1 MACYIKYKTL
11 KKWINFVTL
20 PFEILYLQE
29 VSMSDE
35 EFVRTYKALYD
46 VVIPDL
52 DYYIRQIDCR
62 DGCPVNTD
70 PRGYMLQLHAGN
82 YLEGYKIARGPNPFA
97 SICGVICGAPCELT
111 CRRDRV
117 DKTLTIRA
125 QKRFLAEWFGL
136 DKAAHVKSLE
146 MSYSRG
152 STKPQPNGMKVACI
166 GAGVASYTAAH
177 DLLRLGY
184 AVDIYEMMRMPG
196 GMLTYGVPNYRLKN
210 EVAINECYAIEHLGA
225 KIFYNMK
232 VGRDIT
238 LSELQEKYDAVF
250 IGIGLWKS
258 RDLPIEGANEPDVIR
273 GIEYLRVICAEQEWK
288 IGENVIVVGGGNV
301 AFDVGRTSVRNKA
314 KTVTMVCLESR
325 DEQTADEFEIEDG
338 IEEGI
343 KIINRVAPKSVV
355 RDAAGKISGLKVQ
368 KIHRLFEH
376 DGRFSPQV
384 IPDSEYIIPCDTLA
398 LAIGQSMDMS
408 FLNGWDKKSQLKID
422 RGIITTERGTG
433 RTSVKGIYA
442 GGDAAFGP
450 ALFITAIRHGQ
461 EAARAI
467 DEDLRG
473 AKPYREFVGEFTEL
487 TPWRDKEYLRTKW
500 ALPSMQPPEVRRHN
514 FNMVEN
520 NYTPE
525 EAHQQAN
532 RCLQCHVSPVFD
544 GSLCIK
550 CNGCVDVCPCNC
562 LTQVPISKLNLDLG
576 EGNIRKAVDN
586 YYGVDSA
593 EMQNEDLDVMGTAML
608 KDEDL
613 CIRCGLCA
621 EKCPTQAVTM
631 DAMNYSFRWI
641 G

>member
-1 MACYIKYKTL
+1 MSEDEFTHAHK
-11 KKWINFVTL
+11 
-20 PFEILYLQE
+20 EI
-29 VSMSDE
+29 
-35 EFVRTYKALYD
+35 YD

-52 DYYIRQIDCR
+52 DYYLRQIDCR

-97 SICGVICGAPCELT
+97 SICGIICGAPCEFS

-125 QKRFLAEWFGL
+125 QKRYLDEWYGL
-136 DKAAHVKSLE
+136 GKEAHIKSLE
-146 MSYSRG
+146 MSYARG
-152 STKPQPNGMKVACI
+152 STHPKPNGLKVACI
-166 GAGVASYTAAH
+166 GAGVASLTAAH

-184 AVDIYEMMRMPG
+184 AVDVYEMMRIPG

-210 EVAINECYAIEHLGA
+210 DVAINECSAIEHLGA
-225 KIFYNMK
+225 KIHYNMK
-232 VGRDIT
+232 LGRDIT
-238 LSELQEKYDAVF
+238 LDELESRYNAVF

-258 RDLPIEGANEPDVIR
+258 RDLPIEGASEPDIIR
-273 GIEYLRVICAEQEWK
+273 GIEYLRVICAGQEWK
-288 IGENVIVVGGGNV
+288 IGDHIVVVGGGNV
-301 AFDVGRTSVRNKA
+301 AFDVARTSVRNKA
-314 KTVTMVCLESR
+314 KSVTMVCLESR

-343 KIINRVAPKSVV
+343 TLINRVSPKAVIRNSE
-355 RDAAGKISGLKVQ
+355 GKITGLKVQ
-368 KIHRLFEH
+368 RIHRLFEH
-376 DGRFSPQV
+376 DGRFSPQL
-384 IPDSEYIIPCDTLA
+384 IPDSDFVIPCDTIA
-398 LAIGQSMDMS
+398 LAIGQSLDLG
-408 FLNGWDKKSQLKID
+408 FLNGWNKKTQLKMD
-422 RGIITTERGTG
+422 RGIITTERGTC

-450 ALFITAIRHGQ
+450 ALFITAIKHGQ
-461 EAARAI
+461 EASRAI

-473 AKPYREFVGEFTEL
+473 SKPYREFVGEFTEL
-487 TPWRDKEYLRTKW
+487 SPWRDKEYLRTKW
-500 ALPSMQPPEVRRHN
+500 ALPSMQAPELRKHN
-514 FNMVEN
+514 FGMVEN
-520 NYTPE
+520 NYTDE
-525 EAHQQAN
+525 QAHEQSN

-562 LTQVPISKLNLDLG
+562 LKQVPISKLNLDLG
-576 EGNIRKAVDN
+576 EGNLRKAVDN

-593 EMQNEDLDVMGTAML
+593 EMEEGALAQMGSAML

>member
-1 MACYIKYKTL
+1 MEPVLSDVCLEDGLLSETDAGVL
-11 KKWINFVTL
+11 L
-20 PFEILYLQE
+20 
-29 VSMSDE
+29 SDE
-35 EFVRTYKALYD
+35 VFETYRELYD

-70 PRGYMLQLHAGN
+70 PRGYMMALHAGN

-97 SICGVICGAPCELT
+97 SICGMICGAPCELS

-125 QKRFLAEWFGL
+125 QKRFLDEWFGL
-136 DKAAHVKSLE
+136 GKEAHIKSLE

-152 STKPQPNGMKVACI
+152 STQPKPNGLKVACI
-166 GAGVASYTAAH
+166 GAGVASLTVAH

-184 AVDIYEMMRMPG
+184 EVDIYEMMRMAG
-196 GMLTYGVPNYRLKN
+196 GMLTYGVPTYRLKN
-210 EVAINECYAIEHLGA
+210 EVALNEIAAIEHLGA
-225 KIFYNMK
+225 KIYYNMM

-238 LSELQEKYDAVF
+238 MNDLQEKYDAVF

-258 RDLPIEGANEPDVIR
+258 KELPIPGADAPDVIR
-273 GIEYLRVICAEQEWK
+273 GIEYLRVRCAEEEWK
-288 IGENVIVVGGGNV
+288 IGENLVVIGGGNV
-301 AFDVGRTSVRNKA
+301 AYDVARSSVRNKA
-314 KTVTMVCLESR
+314 KKVTMVCLESR

-338 IEEGI
+338 IEEGVVMV
-343 KIINRVAPKSVV
+343 NRTAPKEVL
-355 RDAAGKISGLKVQ
+355 RDEHGKICGVRVQ
-368 KIHRLFEH
+368 PIYSLFDH
-376 DGRFSPQV
+376 TGRFAPKE
-384 IPDSEYIIPCDTLA
+384 IPGTEYVIPCDSVA
-398 LAIGQSMDMS
+398 LSIGQAMDPVV
-408 FLNGWDKKSQLKID
+408 FKGWDKKEQLEVD
-422 RGIITTERGTG
+422 RGIIKTERGTC
-433 RTSVKGIYA
+433 RTTVDRVYA
-442 GGDAAFGP
+442 GGDAAFGA

-467 DEDLRG
+467 DADLQG
-473 AKPYREFVGEFTEL
+473 TAPYREFVGEFTEIS
-487 TPWRDKEYLRTKW
+487 PMRDKTYLKTKW
-500 ALPSMQPPEVRRHN
+500 SLPSMQPAKERVN
-514 FNMVEN
+514 NLNMVEN
-520 NYTPE
+520 NYTEE

-544 GSLCIK
+544 GTLCIK

-562 LTQVPISKLNLDLG
+562 LKQVPITKLNLDVG
-576 EGNIRKAVDN
+576 EGNLRRAVDN
-586 YYGVDSA
+586 FYGVDSA
-593 EMQNEDLDVMGTAML
+593 TLSDEDLAEMGTAML

-631 DAMNYSFRWI
+631 DAMNYSFRWV